1 MNDTATK
8 GSGNVFEDM
17 GFDRPEEDQAKAQLV
32 RQLRI
37 IIEDRKLT
45 QAAAGAII
53 GLPQPD
59 LSQLL
64 RGRTRGYTV
73 DRLLRFLMALD
84 RDIEI
89 RIKKKPKSRRAG
101 RMAVTTA

>member
-8 GSGNVFEDM
+8 GSGNVFEDL
-17 GFDRPEEDQAKAQLV
+17 GFDRPEEEQAKAQLV
-32 RQLRI
+32 RQLRT
-37 IIEDRKLT
+37 IIEGRKLT
-45 QAAAGAII
+45 QTAAGEII

-73 DRLLRFLMALD
+73 DRLLRFLMAFD

-89 RIKKKPKSRRAG
+89 RIKKKPKSRRSG
-101 RMAVTTA
+101 RMAVIKV